1 MLLTITLIPLAVAF
15 IFGIAEIVLRTKSHA
30 ANLSDIFR
38 ILEQMEASG
47 QITSAQQR
55 ILMNTLL
62 DSYYSSEEKLDIEVG
77 ESIRR
82 HSDSPTHNHRAI
94 RPMSRRLATTRDRL
108 IMYVQRRARS
118 HCAQ

>member
-47 QITSAQQR
+47 QITSPVANSDEYALGQ
-55 ILMNTLL
+55 LL
-62 DSYYSSEEKLDIEVG
+62 FVG
-77 ESIRR
+77 REIR
-82 HSDSPTHNHRAI
+82 HR
-94 RPMSRRLATTRDRL
+94 SW
-108 IMYVQRRARS
+108 
-118 HCAQ
+118 